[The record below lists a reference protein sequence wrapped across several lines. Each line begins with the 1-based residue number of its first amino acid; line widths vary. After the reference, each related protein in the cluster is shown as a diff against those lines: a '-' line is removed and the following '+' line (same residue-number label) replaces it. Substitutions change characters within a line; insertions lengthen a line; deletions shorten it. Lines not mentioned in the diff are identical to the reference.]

1 MKTYLKS
8 RTPIVIVSLILAILV
23 PQTTYAHGFGAR
35 YDLPVPLWLY
45 ITGGGATV
53 TLSFLVIGLFVGRS
67 HSDLT
72 YRRINLLS
80 TPILKNLFN
89 RYLILEL
96 KIVSVLLFLITIV
109 SGLAGSQ
116 EASSNLVPTMIW
128 VIWWVGLAYFSALVG
143 NIWALINPWK
153 IIYGWA
159 EGLYFRVMGRSP
171 LSMNLPYPEEW
182 GVWPGVILFI
192 IFSWIE
198 LVFPGSADPSSIA
211 ILVLFYSATTW
222 FGMFLFGK
230 DVWLSHGEAFS
241 IAFGYLAKFAPTDVR
256 ITEPEVCQN
265 CPVDCQDLSGECIDC
280 YPCFSKAQGNFR
292 QLNLRM
298 HGTGLLRNEEVSPS
312 SMAFVIILL
321 STVTFDGFTATPLWA
336 DIVNTIYGGFINM
349 TVIGT
354 LGLTIFPVLFISVY
368 LVFSW
373 LMTISSGNTLS
384 VGEMASKFVYSLIPI
399 SLAYHLAHY
408 LTFIVI
414 QGQLIIP
421 LASDPLGIGWNILGT
436 AGYDVNI
443 SLVGA
448 RFAWFSAVTAIV
460 IGHIIAVYIA
470 HMVALRALKDRNA
483 VIRSQIPMLI
493 LMVGYTM
500 LSLWILAQPI
510 VEID

>member
-8 RTPIVIVSLILAILV
+8 RTPIILISLIFIIMV
-23 PQTTYAHGFGAR
+23 PQTAYAHGFGTR

-45 ITGGGATV
+45 MAGGGATV
-53 TLSFLVIGLFVGRS
+53 TLSFLVIGLFVGRF
-67 HSDLT
+67 HGELT
-72 YRRINLLS
+72 YRRLDLS
-80 TPILKNLFN
+80 QTPIIKALFN
-89 RYLILEL
+89 RYLLLVI
-96 KIVSVLLFLITIV
+96 KTTSVLLLLITII

-116 EASSNLVPTMIW
+116 EASANLVPTLIW
-128 VIWWVGLAYFSALVG
+128 IIWWVGLAYVSALVG

-153 IIYGWA
+153 IIYDWA
-159 EGLYFRVMGRSP
+159 EGLHFRFNVTSP

-182 GVWPGVILFI
+182 GVWPGVLLFI

-198 LVFPGSADPSSIA
+198 LVFPNSADPSNLV
-211 ILVLFYSATTW
+211 ILALFYSAITW

-230 DVWLSHGEAFS
+230 DVWLNHGEAFS
-241 IAFGYLAKFAPTDVR
+241 IAFGYLSKFAPTEVR
-256 ITEPEVCQN
+256 ITQPEICQN
-265 CPVDCQDLSGECIDC
+265 CPVDCQDLSGECINC
-280 YPCFSKAQGNFR
+280 YPCFSTAQGNFR
-292 QLNLRM
+292 QFNLRLP
-298 HGTGLLRNEEVSPS
+298 GAGLLRNEDVSVS

-321 STVTFDGFTATPLWA
+321 STITFDGFTATPLWA
-336 DIVNTIYGGFINM
+336 DIVNAIYGGFINM
-349 TVIGT
+349 TVIST
-354 LGLTIFPVLFISVY
+354 LGITTFPVLFISVY

-373 LMTISSGNTLS
+373 LMAISSGNTLS

-421 LASDPLGIGWNILGT
+421 LTSDPLGIGWNVFGT
-436 AGYDVNI
+436 AGYDINI
-443 SLVGA
+443 SLVDA

-460 IGHIIAVYIA
+460 TGHIIAVYLA
-470 HMVALRALKDRNA
+470 HMMALRAIQDRMA
-483 VIRSQIPMLI
+483 VIRSQIPMLV

-500 LSLWILAQPI
+500 ISLWILAQPI